1 MGDHY
6 GILLAEFVFCVFSV
20 VLAFV
25 LVLGKTKAAAPKV
38 NCSGLG
44 DLALASLVLSVGRSL
59 KNGSYVLILKALCL
73 PGFKYL
79 SSAKG
84 DGADEPPTLME
95 PCTRG
100 GTLLEGE
107 LCLYGLFFT
116 HTNLSQRRQVTSVY
130 NPYNPWVSVQ
140 NHL

>member
-44 DLALASLVLSVGRSL
+44 DSALASLVLSVGRSL
-59 KNGSYVLILKALCL
+59 DNGSFVLILKALC
-73 PGFKYL
+73 F
-79 SSAKG
+79 
-84 DGADEPPTLME
+84 
-95 PCTRG
+95 
-100 GTLLEGE
+100 
-107 LCLYGLFFT
+107 
-116 HTNLSQRRQVTSVY
+116 V
-130 NPYNPWVSVQ
+130 
-140 NHL
+140 